1 MGAMFAGSECVVEK
15 IRAKHDIYNAGE
27 RRCAQC
33 AASPSPPPLH
43 AAFRQG
49 SEGLDRGALGGAELR
64 WPLHHRK
71 WHSYKRWIRS
81 FHSLWACSRNAR
93 NVSCSAPA
101 CRSAI
106 LGSTPFIKRCQSC
119 MLVCNAFHSGWTDM
133 RILRA
138 GDWWCVVRSI
148 CGVLH
153 GRCAGGAGGPT
164 GGMRRLRHLCCLLH
178 RH

>member
-33 AASPSPPPLH
+33 AASPSPPPRH

-93 NVSCSAPA
+93 NVSCAP
-101 CRSAI
+101 
-106 LGSTPFIKRCQSC
+106 LQH
-119 MLVCNAFHSGWTDM
+119 VE
-133 RILRA
+133 
-138 GDWWCVVRSI
+138 
-148 CGVLH
+148 VLFW
-153 GRCAGGAGGPT
+153 GAHP
-164 GGMRRLRHLCCLLH
+164 L
-178 RH
+178 